1 MGTLSLYF
9 LMVSTTPSIPA
20 VSDSSTCDSSKL
32 QGADVTLGGV
42 QRVTGV
48 DGAASFSVPAGDY
61 DLEILKDGYD
71 PIFEQLQVSGDANL
85 SRGLA
90 PSPPPPAT
98 DLNPLMVFVHP
109 PIAIA
114 SYVLVFAFAAYLL
127 MRTTR
132 TKTLFR
138 LGFSA
143 WLFTLLALVSGMIW
157 AQSAWGSYW
166 SWEPKEATALALFVL
181 ISAAVIALDEGR
193 MDVTRLLALASCAPI
208 LLALPYYFALVGI
221 ALMLIVYAARLDRDP
236 EAKRSP
242 AAVHR
247 RAAAIKLNRVV
258 SWLFAA
264 FAVASLA
271 SGYVLTRL
279 GVDPALTT
287 LMHTYLGYVFA
298 ALLSIHVA
306 LSLMA
311 GYPWV
316 MILRNF
322 RDRRSSLSVAML
334 IQEATA
340 VALLILSAGQVLTGL
355 GWANP
360 YIAALIP
367 LRVHVDLDAALLLV
381 IIIHGAAG
389 VKFASMRRRL
399 SLPGGDLLLVAIT
412 VLLTAIVYYLA
423 L

>member
-1 MGTLSLYF
+1 
-9 LMVSTTPSIPA
+9 
-20 VSDSSTCDSSKL
+20 
-32 QGADVTLGGV
+32 
-42 QRVTGV
+42 
-48 DGAASFSVPAGDY
+48 
-61 DLEILKDGYD
+61 
-71 PIFEQLQVSGDANL
+71 
-85 SRGLA
+85 
-90 PSPPPPAT
+90 
-98 DLNPLMVFVHP
+98 MVFVHP

-166 SWEPKEATALALFVL
+166 SWEPK
-181 ISAAVIALDEGR
+181 
-193 MDVTRLLALASCAPI
+193 
-208 LLALPYYFALVGI
+208 
-221 ALMLIVYAARLDRDP
+221 
-236 EAKRSP
+236 
-242 AAVHR
+242 
-247 RAAAIKLNRVV
+247 
-258 SWLFAA
+258 
-264 FAVASLA
+264 
-271 SGYVLTRL
+271 
-279 GVDPALTT
+279 
-287 LMHTYLGYVFA
+287 
-298 ALLSIHVA
+298 
-306 LSLMA
+306 
-311 GYPWV
+311 
-316 MILRNF
+316 
-322 RDRRSSLSVAML
+322 
-334 IQEATA
+334 EATA